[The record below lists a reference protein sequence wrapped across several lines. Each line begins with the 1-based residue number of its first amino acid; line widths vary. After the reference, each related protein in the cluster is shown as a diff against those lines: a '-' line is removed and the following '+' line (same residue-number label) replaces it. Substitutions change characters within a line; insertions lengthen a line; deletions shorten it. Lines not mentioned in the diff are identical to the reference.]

1 MPSLIIFKHCV
12 HNSLLFS
19 LYLKSTKN
27 DIYDWLSKNVPF
39 HDLGVSEILA
49 INPGP
54 NGYKPAKIR

>member
-49 INPGP
+49 INRGP
-54 NGYKPAKIR
+54 NG